1 MSVVSVVRSE
11 LTKTVTLPSVLGVT
25 GALAVLAV
33 LFQFQA
39 LASMREV
46 LETVDGH
53 GDHWWYGR
61 PVPADLDILASMG
74 AGVFNPGIFFPV
86 LGAAVAG
93 AEFRSG
99 HLGLSVLAV
108 PSRVRLALAK
118 CAATGL
124 YALACALVIAALSLI
139 FAHLAVR
146 DWQPDLVWRAESL
159 AWIGGAVL
167 LLVVITTVAFAVT
180 LIARRMLFGVLLMG
194 GFLVLTLTQALSAVA
209 PGLDALTPFSAGRNL
224 LLQSEGLDL
233 GGPPFSSSPSTG
245 GVVLLAWLVVTVA
258 AAALVLYRR
267 DAR

>member
-1 MSVVSVVRSE
+1 MSVVSTVRSE

-25 GALAVLAV
+25 GALAVLTV
-33 LFQFQA
+33 LFQFQG
-39 LASMREV
+39 LASTREA
-46 LETVDGH
+46 LETVDVH

-61 PVPADLDILASMG
+61 PVPADLDILVSMG

-86 LGAAVAG
+86 LGAVIAG

-108 PSRVRLALAK
+108 PSRMRLVLAK

-124 YALACALVIAALSLI
+124 YTLACGLFFAALAL
-139 FAHLAVR
+139 FFTHLAVR
-146 DWQPDLVWRAESL
+146 DWQPDLIWRAESL
-159 AWIGGAVL
+159 ARIAGAVL
-167 LLVVITTVAFAVT
+167 FLVVITTVSFAVS
-180 LIARRMLFGVLLMG
+180 LIARRMVFGVLLMG
-194 GFLVLTLTQALSAVA
+194 GLLVLTLTQALAALA

-233 GGPPFSSSPSTG
+233 AGPPFSASPTAG
-245 GVVLLAWLVVTVA
+245 GLVLLTWLVVTVA
-258 AAALVLYRR
+258 AAALVLHRR